1 MDRITELDKVLFGT
15 TGNLRINAPNKIS
28 LTAKNIINKINN
40 GDFIINNIN
49 GKTLILNDNNNG
61 LCIQNE
67 EINIGYFDDNFELN
81 TGTIIK
87 NNMIKNIINKQ
98 EINNNNCLTE
108 DEIQE
113 IWDNTFIENI

>member
-49 GKTLILNDNNNG
+49 GKTLILNG
-61 LCIQNE
+61 
-67 EINIGYFDDNFELN
+67 
-81 TGTIIK
+81 
-87 NNMIKNIINKQ
+87 
-98 EINNNNCLTE
+98 NNNCLTE

-113 IWDNTFIENI
+113 IWDNTLIENI